1 MSTPCV
7 VPVRNGEQ
15 PSGAD
20 EHALWTA
27 DVGELYDSVRRA
39 ADEVGHNELL
49 YRLHTMDR
57 TTLANRLSGNNGREP
72 TFAMGLALA
81 RMQSS
86 ERMVQTFCR
95 LSEFTPPKRLSNET
109 SGDRFMRLVEAV
121 RARHGQSGEETL
133 RVVLGRQA

>member
-1 MSTPCV
+1 MDQA
-7 VPVRNGEQ
+7 RNGEQ
-15 PSGAD
+15 PN

-27 DVGELYDSVRRA
+27 DVGELYDAVRRA
-39 ADEVGHNELL
+39 ADEVGHKELL

-72 TFAMGLALA
+72 TLAMALALA
-81 RMQSS
+81 RMQPS

-95 LSEFTPPKRLSNET
+95 LAEFTPPKRLASET
-109 SGDRFMRLVEAV
+109 SGERFSRLVEAV

-133 RVVLGRQA
+133 RVVLGRQAT